1 MMRNILAIS
10 LIMIPTFALAQA
22 SKYDKTYHGPV
33 TYIDIS
39 DTNIGEAGTS
49 GTGNIGEAG
58 TSGTGNIGEAGT
70 SGTGNIGEA
79 GTSETDNID
88 ETEIDLGETHV
99 INKTVKGDLLKNI
112 KFVDFNISK
121 KVIDSGTVSKMKVSK

>member
-22 SKYDKTYHGPV
+22 PKCDKTYHGPV

-39 DTNIGEAGTS
+39 DT
-49 GTGNIGEAG
+49 
-58 TSGTGNIGEAGT
+58 NIGEAGT

>member
-10 LIMIPTFALAQA
+10 LVMIPTFALAQA
-22 SKYDKTYHGPV
+22 PKCDKTYHGPV

-39 DTNIGEAGTS
+39 DT
-49 GTGNIGEAG
+49 NIGEAG

-121 KVIDSGTVSKMKVSK
+121 LDFP

>member
-10 LIMIPTFALAQA
+10 LVMIPTFALAQA
-22 SKYDKTYHGPV
+22 PKCDKTYHGPV

-39 DTNIGEAGTS
+39 DT
-49 GTGNIGEAG
+49 NIGEAG